1 MRDYKNKTRFLIFLI
16 IFIYVLLVFNHFAIV
31 LKIKVRNNKS
41 EIQSSNADLYPI
53 ANFIANPRN
62 VIEGELIQFNFTG
75 NEGDPPATYYWDF
88 GDGESSV
95 NKNPTHHYAFGSY
108 TVNLT
113 VIDFDGDNNTISK
126 KDYIF
131 VMIDLTPVA
140 DFTVNTT
147 SVRVGQFV
155 KFTFTGI
162 SDNPPTEF
170 LWNFGDGTTSTARSS
185 EHRYGEEGDYSISLK
200 VTDKQG
206 DYDILTKENYIS
218 VYSSK
223 PFFPSYNIFI
233 ILGIVIL
240 FSLVIYRIQR
250 KHYCLSG

>member
-16 IFIYVLLVFNHFAIV
+16 IFIYVLPVFNHLVIV
-31 LKIKVRNNKS
+31 LKIKVRYNQS

-53 ANFIANPRN
+53 ANFIANPRD
-62 VIEGELIQFNFTG
+62 VMEGELIQFNFTG
-75 NEGDPPATYYWDF
+75 NEGDPPAIYYWEF
-88 GDGESSV
+88 GDGQSSS
-95 NKNPTHHYAFGSY
+95 NKNPTHRYDFGSY

-113 VIDFDGDNNTISK
+113 VTDFDGDNNTISK
-126 KDYIF
+126 NDYIH
-131 VMIDLTPVA
+131 VMIDLIPVA

-162 SDNPPTEF
+162 SDNPPNEF
-170 LWNFGDGTTSTARSS
+170 LWNFGDGTTSTARNP
-185 EHRYGEEGDYSISLK
+185 EHQYSEEGDYSIRLR

-218 VYSSK
+218 VYSSE

-250 KHYCLSG
+250 KHYYLSS